1 MFCVM
6 CVVQGV
12 PFHVDAGSLGF
23 SVVVF
28 CIGAVCSVV
37 ILLSRRYIP
46 ALGRAELG
54 GPFTPKVITGC
65 MMFFIWLFYVL
76 ISSLQAYGHI
86 KGF

>member
-1 MFCVM
+1 MR
-6 CVVQGV
+6 VQGEV
-12 PFHVDAGSLGF
+12 FHVDAGSLGF

-28 CIGAVCSVV
+28 CIGAVCSVI

-54 GPFTPKVITGC
+54 GPLIPKLITGSAL
-65 MMFFIWLFYVL
+65 FTIWLSYIF

-86 KGF
+86 NAKF